1 MSRAIALLAA
11 SMAMSACLL
20 SPEGEGE
27 GDPSLVDL
35 AAEAGRTAARDSL
48 CGAPGTMSIPIAAIP
63 GSQGRLCDRFPSG
76 KKKCLSTDRR
86 DAIARD
92 DTVPCGAPLYL
103 CADTGSSVGG
113 CVPVHADGDDKWCQD
128 DACVCSGVLDCGFM
142 ITADV
147 CGACGTLEC
156 THGVE
161 PDSLVCSCASSE
173 VLCT

>member
-1 MSRAIALLAA
+1 MSRTIALLAA

-20 SPEGEGE
+20 APDPED
-27 GDPSLVDL
+27 GDSASLVDL
-35 AAEAGRTAARDSL
+35 AAEPGRTADRDSL

-76 KKKCLSTDRR
+76 KRRCLSTDRQ

-92 DTVPCGAPLYL
+92 DTVACGAPLYL
-103 CADTGSSVGG
+103 CADTGGSIGG
-113 CVPVHADGDDKWCQD
+113 CEPVHADDNKWCQD
-128 DACVCSGVLDCGFM
+128 DACVCSGALDCGFM

-147 CGACGTLEC
+147 CGECGTLEC